1 MHPTACDNVPLRTHA
16 AHEDSNGGR
25 PATWPVTVARARR
38 TRGDPRARGPARPGG
53 SGDGRLILVI

>member
-25 PATWPVTVARARR
+25 PGTWPVTCRSRPP
-38 TRGDPRARGPARPGG
+38 DPG
-53 SGDGRLILVI
+53 